1 MEQIFK
7 VIIRDTE
14 AAAVEIVPIDGG
26 VEVVIRKD
34 NKVLAPKEEPKKNLS
49 KAPIYNKLEEFRE
62 FCGVLKKRHEGD
74 KALIADLR
82 RFWDFYSPKVKEWK
96 GKTLDGEKLWARW
109 CSTRQGSSVRYD
121 K

>member
-1 MEQIFK
+1 MEP
-7 VIIRDTE
+7 IRIKIKDTE
-14 AAAVEIVPIDGG
+14 AAGIEIVPVEDG
-26 VEVVIRKD
+26 VEIIIRKD

-109 CSTRQGSSVRYD
+109 CSTRQGSSVKYD